1 MKKYCKLYFII
12 FIVLV
17 GFSCGSEKENAQK
30 YIERASLLVDVS
42 PDSALTLLDS
52 VFYPESLDKKIY
64 NEYYLVLIQA
74 KDKANKDISK
84 DSIIFKVKD
93 YYINNNDPDNAAL
106 ASFYSGRVLKEQ
118 KELKKAMNAYLDAE
132 SYVNQTND
140 NYNLK
145 GLIQSHIG
153 YLYYNELLQD
163 EALLR
168 FKQSVDYFEKAQNY
182 KNEAF
187 TLRDIGNSFY
197 LKKVEDSAFYY
208 YQKGLEI
215 ADKTQDSNCQSS
227 IRHNLGLIFEKQEN
241 YSKSKVFLNQA
252 ISFASN
258 PVTKA
263 KIYSTIARVLYNENK
278 VDSSIFYFEKSIEL
292 LKGSNDLYLT
302 SKIYESL
309 SAVEENEKEYER
321 ALDYNKKY
329 IESLHSI
336 FEQNENQAILDIQ
349 KKYNYELIKNTNN
362 RLFIE
367 RQFLFIVLLGL
378 GLSIVVIIFFFYFK
392 NQKKER
398 DLLEAEQKIN
408 QLNLMAMSYN
418 KKEDSFR
425 NKLLHHFD
433 ILKKSALLEGFL
445 REDEKKHGEKLLK
458 KFNEIVYNQATL
470 DWTILYHTMNELHD
484 GFFDSLRETFPQLEE
499 SEFKICCLI
508 YSEFTNA
515 EIGIIMG
522 QSASTITAKRSVI
535 RRKIGVKDYGNI
547 IDYLNNNVV
556 KRGKSI

>member
-1 MKKYCKLYFII
+1 MKKYRNLYFII
-12 FIVLV
+12 IVLIC
-17 GFSCGSEKENAQK
+17 FACGTETENAQK
-30 YIERASLLVDVS
+30 YIERAKLLVDAS

-64 NEYYLVLIQA
+64 NDYYLVLVQA

-84 DSIIFKVKD
+84 DSVIFKVKD
-93 YYINNNDPDNAAL
+93 YYVNKDDLDKAAL

-132 SYVNQTND
+132 SYVNQTNGND
-140 NYNLK
+140 NLK

-168 FKQSVDYFEKAQNY
+168 FKQSVDYFEKAKNY

-187 TLRDIGNSFY
+187 TLRDIGNSFQ
-197 LKKVEDSAFYY
+197 LKKQNDSALYY

-215 ADKTQDSNCQSS
+215 ADITNDSTCRSS
-227 IRHNLGLIFEKQEN
+227 IRHNLGLIFKNQEN
-241 YSKSKVFLNQA
+241 YSKSKDFLNQA

-258 PVTKA
+258 PITKA
-263 KIYSTIARVLYNENK
+263 KIYSSIAQVSYSENK
-278 VDSSIFYFEKSIEL
+278 TDSAVYFFQKSLEILDEN
-292 LKGSNDLYLT
+292 KDPYLA
-302 SKIYESL
+302 SRIYQSL
-309 SAVEENEKEYER
+309 STLEENEGKHR
-321 ALDYNKKY
+321 KALEYNKKY
-329 IESLHSI
+329 IESLHNI

-362 RLFIE
+362 RLFIQ
-367 RQFLFIVLLGL
+367 RQFLFIILLGL

-398 DLLEAEQKIN
+398 DLLEAEQKIS
-408 QLNLMAMSYN
+408 QLNQMAKSYN

-508 YSEFTNA
+508 YSDFTNA
-515 EIGIIMG
+515 EISIIMG
-522 QSASTITAKRSVI
+522 QSASTITSKRSVI

-556 KRGKSI
+556 KREKSI